1 MTAYA
6 FFLAFTVLVGVV
18 GGFLAVIE
26 WYDRRRFDAHV
37 DAALDLVRAPEAV
50 AREEAAW
57 IDAEWPVVSEE
68 WSS

>member
-1 MTAYA
+1 VA
-6 FFLAFTVLVGVV
+6 
-18 GGFLAVIE
+18 
-26 WYDRRRFDAHV
+26 D
-37 DAALDLVRAPEAV
+37 ALDLVRAAEVV

>member
-18 GGFLAVIE
+18 GGFLAYLE
-26 WYDRRRFDAHV
+26 HHASRRFDAHV
-37 DAALDLVRAPEAV
+37 DAALDLVRAPEVV

>member
-1 MTAYA
+1 MTLYGL
-6 FFLAFTVLVGVV
+6 FLAFTVLVGVV
-18 GGFLAVIE
+18 GGFLAVLE
-26 WYDRRRFDAHV
+26 WHDRRRFDAHV
-37 DAALDLVRAPEAV
+37 ADALDLVRAPEVV